1 MTGVPLGWAQ
11 PFPRTGC
18 APRARSGYRSRERSR
33 SCDDDPV
40 DVDLLVV
47 GGGPVGLAT
56 AIEAVHAGLTAAVV
70 ERRGTPIDKAC
81 GEGLMPAA
89 RSALERLGVRAEG
102 REFTGIR
109 YLAPGRDALARFRR
123 GPGLGVRR
131 TTLSAALSARA
142 DAVGVKRLD
151 AVAGPPVLRPDGVE
165 LAGVTASWLVAA
177 DGLHSPLRRA
187 LGLHRDPSP
196 RVRPRYGLRR
206 HYRIGPWSDVVEV
219 HWSGRAEAYVTPVA
233 DDLVGVAV
241 LGPGDGT
248 RFDDWL
254 PEFPELHSRVAGAE
268 PASAVRGAGPL
279 RQRATRRVAGR
290 ALLVGD
296 AAGYVD
302 ALTGEG
308 LSVGLTCA
316 RELVQC
322 VVEGRPQDYE
332 RAWWRATRRYRLL
345 TGALLYAAQRPPL
358 RRAVVPAAER
368 LPWVFERIVDQLG

>member
-1 MTGVPLGWAQ
+1 MT
-11 PFPRTGC
+11 
-18 APRARSGYRSRERSR
+18 S
-33 SCDDDPV
+33 V

-47 GGGPVGLAT
+47 GGGPIGLAT
-56 AIEAVHAGLTAAVV
+56 AVEGVLAGLSVAVV
-70 ERRGTPIDKAC
+70 ERRGTPVDKAC

-89 RSALERLGVRAEG
+89 RTALDRLGVVAAG
-102 REFTGIR
+102 REFVGIQ
-109 YLAPGRDALARFRR
+109 YVAPGRDALARFRR

-131 TTLSAALSARA
+131 TALSAALSARA
-142 DAVGVKRLD
+142 DVVGVKRLD
-151 AVAGPPVLRPDGVE
+151 VAAGTPTLRPDGVE

-187 LGLHRDPSP
+187 LGLHQEPPP
-196 RVRPRYGLRR
+196 RTRARYGLRR
-206 HYRIGPWSDVVEV
+206 HYRMTPWSDVVEV

-233 DDLVGVAV
+233 EDLVGVAV

-254 PEFPELHSRVAGAE
+254 EEFPRLRKRIAGAE

-279 RQRATRRVAGR
+279 RQRARRHVSGR

-308 LSVGLTCA
+308 LSVGLACA
-316 RELVQC
+316 RELVRC
-322 VVEGRPQDYE
+322 VVEGRPEDYE
-332 RAWWRATRRYRLL
+332 RAWRRATRRYRVL
-345 TGALLYAAQRPPL
+345 TGALLFAAQRSPL
-358 RRAVVPAAER
+358 RRTIVPAAQR
-368 LPWVFERIVDQLG
+368 LPWAFERIVDQLG

>member
-1 MTGVPLGWAQ
+1 
-11 PFPRTGC
+11 
-18 APRARSGYRSRERSR
+18 
-33 SCDDDPV
+33 V

-56 AIEAVHAGLTAAVV
+56 AIEGVAAGLAVALV
-70 ERRGTPIDKAC
+70 ERRGTPVDKAC

-89 RSALERLGVRAEG
+89 RDALDRLGVGLDG

-109 YLAPGRDALARFRR
+109 YVAPGRNALARFRN

-142 DAVGVKRLD
+142 DAAGVKRVD
-151 AVAGPPVLRPDGVE
+151 AVAGPPMLRPDGVE
-165 LAGVTASWLVAA
+165 LEGITASWLVAA

-187 LGLHRDPSP
+187 LGLHRAPSP
-196 RVRPRYGLRR
+196 RMSPRYGLRR
-206 HYRIGPWSDVVEV
+206 HYRTVEV

-248 RFDDWL
+248 GFDDWL
-254 PEFPELHSRVAGAE
+254 PEFPELRARVAAAE
-268 PASAVRGAGPL
+268 PASTVRGAGPL
-279 RQRATRRVAGR
+279 RQRARRRVTGR
-290 ALLVGD
+290 VLLVGD

-316 RELVQC
+316 RELVRC
-322 VVEGRPQDYE
+322 VVEGRPEDYE
-332 RAWWRATRRYRLL
+332 RTWLRATRRYRIL
-345 TGALLYAAQRPPL
+345 TGALIYAAQRPAL
-358 RRAVVPAAER
+358 RRTIVPAAER
-368 LPWVFERIVDQLG
+368 LPWAFERIVDQLG